1 MVVILMGAAGSGKTT
16 VGRALAAD
24 VRWAYV
30 EGDEHHPARNI
41 EKMHAG
47 IPLTDEDRRPWLA
60 ALHALIARAL
70 DRREHGVMAC
80 SALKRAYRDM
90 LRGNCYPVRFVYL
103 QAPERELLRRLST
116 RAGHFAGPNLLET
129 QLAALEPPS
138 PDEALV
144 VDATRPPERIVREV
158 RMEFGL

>member
-1 MVVILMGAAGSGKTT
+1 MVVVLMGAAGSGKTT
-16 VGRALAAD
+16 VGHALSAD
-24 VRWAYV
+24 VGWPYV

-41 EKMHAG
+41 QKMHAG
-47 IPLTDEDRRPWLA
+47 IPLTDDDRRPWLT
-60 ALHALIARAL
+60 ALHAMIARAV
-70 DRREHGVMAC
+70 DRREHAVMAC
-80 SALKRAYRDM
+80 SALKRAYRDV
-90 LRGNCYPVRFVYL
+90 LRGNCRPVRFVYL
-103 QAPERELLRRLST
+103 QAPERELLRRLAA

-144 VDATRPPERIVREV
+144 VDATRAPERIVREV